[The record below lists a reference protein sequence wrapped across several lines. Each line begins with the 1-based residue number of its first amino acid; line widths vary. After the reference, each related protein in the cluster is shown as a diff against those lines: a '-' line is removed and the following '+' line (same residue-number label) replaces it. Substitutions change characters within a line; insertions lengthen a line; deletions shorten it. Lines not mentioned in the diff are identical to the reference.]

1 MNVIS
6 RVALAATLLL
16 GALLVLQLR
25 SFGEAVPVRQSLDLF
40 PDRIGEWQGREATN
54 LEVEIRNVLNVSDY
68 LMRRYVDPGDHTIWL
83 YIGYWATQRRGGAQ
97 IHSPKNCLPGGGW
110 EPVEASRITVVLPP
124 PYLAVRVNR
133 YVIQKARNMQVGLY
147 WYQTQGQA
155 IASEIAAKVTM
166 VRRAMMSR
174 RTDGA
179 LVRVSSPV
187 TGSVAETTDRL
198 VGYVQAL
205 YPRLGD
211 YLPD

>member
-1 MNVIS
+1 MNVIP
-6 RVALAATLLL
+6 RVALATALLL
-16 GALLVLQLR
+16 GALLILQLR
-25 SFGEAVPVRQSLDLF
+25 SFGEAVPVRKSLDLF
-40 PDRIGEWQGREATN
+40 PDRIGEWQGREATS
-54 LEVEIRNVLNVSDY
+54 LEVEILNVLNVSDY
-68 LMRRYVDPGDHTIWL
+68 LMRRYVDPSDHTIWL
-83 YIGYWATQRRGGAQ
+83 YIGYWATQRKGAQ

-124 PYLAVRVNR
+124 PYSPVEVNR
-133 YVIQKARNMQVGLY
+133 YVIQKDRNMQVVLY

-166 VRRAMMSR
+166 VRRAIVSR

-179 LVRVSSPV
+179 LIRVSSPV
-187 TGSVAETTDRL
+187 TGSLADTTDRL